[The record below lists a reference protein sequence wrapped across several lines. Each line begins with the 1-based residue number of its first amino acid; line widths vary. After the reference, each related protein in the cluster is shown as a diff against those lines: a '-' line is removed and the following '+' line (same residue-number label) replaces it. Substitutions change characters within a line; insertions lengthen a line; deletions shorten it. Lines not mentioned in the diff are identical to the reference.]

1 MSKAVARTKLQIRK
15 QTSLGVTSVTTL
27 LIIQGNDEML
37 SNTTKFFAAIRRIN
51 CCSIKCR
58 VPQRQPARRGEM
70 RMCRHPDRISRLRRS
85 SSWLRT
91 GHGDGGRRMADGCCP
106 LWGCANKVSDV
117 SRMAGAS
124 GIGCHTMRCHNLHG
138 MTLRHMAY
146 NPIYLSIQS
155 YAHYHTTLY
164 LIPYDPIPH
173 TIRPY
178 TSYHTTLYLIPY
190 NLNSRTA
197 SAGHM
202 IAAKRHHI
210 GYHKLLWK

>member
-1 MSKAVARTKLQIRK
+1 MSRAVARTKLQIRK
-15 QTSLGVTSVTTL
+15 QTSLGVTSVATL

-37 SNTTKFFAAIRRIN
+37 SNTTNFFAAIHRIN

-70 RMCRHPDRISRLRRS
+70 RMCWHPDRISRLRRS

-91 GHGDGGRRMADGCCP
+91 GHGDGSRRMADGCCP

-146 NPIYLSIQS
+146 NPISLSIQS

-164 LIPYDPIPH
+164 LIPYN
-173 TIRPY
+173 
-178 TSYHTTLYLIPY
+178 LI
-190 NLNSRTA
+190 SRTA

-202 IAAKRHHI
+202 IAAGKRHHI